1 MILILIIVF
10 SLIRVWCL
18 FETAADQDMND
29 QHEIKMGTRRINDAG
44 EEEVYLL
51 GSWAPKEI
59 GEQFLAREEYER
71 RVRGPRGPKK
81 RAKIVSASALGPDAE
96 LSSEQ
101 QAWADRARGLIHRA
115 GHRRGGARDV
125 LIEMLA
131 REECA
136 LTVQEIDKRLA
147 GWLQEGVVSRPVGI
161 ASVYRGVEVLQDLR
175 LIARVDVGDGV
186 ARYERAPLEQH
197 DHHHHHFV
205 CDQCGLLV
213 PFDDDALEQAIN
225 ALESRLGFEAKEH
238 EVVLRGVCAGCR

>member
-1 MILILIIVF
+1 M
-10 SLIRVWCL
+10 L
-18 FETAADQDMND
+18 FPMAANQDTSDQPATK
-29 QHEIKMGTRRINDAG
+29 QGTRRMNGAG
-44 EEEVYLL
+44 EEEIYVL
-51 GSWAPKEI
+51 GGWAPKQI
-59 GEQFLAREEYER
+59 AEQYLAREEYER
-71 RVRGPRGPKK
+71 VVRGSRGAQK

-96 LSSEQ
+96 LSHEQ
-101 QAWADRARGLIHRA
+101 QAWADRARAQIHRA

-125 LIEMLA
+125 LIELLA
-131 REECA
+131 REDCA
-136 LTVQEIDKRLA
+136 LTVQEIDKRL
-147 GWLQEGVVSRPVGI
+147 GEWLQGGVVSRPVGI

-186 ARYERAPLEQH
+186 ARYERAPLEQS

-238 EVVLRGVCAGCR
+238 EVVLRGVCVGCR